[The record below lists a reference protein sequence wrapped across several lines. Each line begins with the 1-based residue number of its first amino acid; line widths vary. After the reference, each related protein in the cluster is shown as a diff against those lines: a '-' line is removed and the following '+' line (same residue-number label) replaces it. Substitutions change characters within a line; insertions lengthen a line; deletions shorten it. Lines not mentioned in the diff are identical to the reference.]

1 MTNAQFVVTSKIHGD
16 FAGYTDAMIARAV
29 AQRLNSRLWDAVV
42 YFPLV
47 EVDFVVSK
55 EQEAELNRQYL
66 EEEFEVV
73 FELSANRPVLDWTV

>member
-1 MTNAQFVVTSKIHGD
+1 MAIQFVVTSKTHGD
-16 FAGYTDAMIARAV
+16 FAAYADESMAKAV

-47 EVDFVVSK
+47 EVDFVVSTK
-55 EQEAELNRQYL
+55 QEADLNRQYL
-66 EEEFEVV
+66 EEAFEVV